1 MTTCDSSYDN
11 MKTWK
16 VLKNP
21 LLNVVEVVTDGQ
33 TDGQDE
39 ENMLP
44 PEGVDIVYHCGT
56 ILLKEGRLL
65 AV

>member
-1 MTTCDSSYDN
+1 
-11 MKTWK
+11 MKACK

-21 LLNVVEVVTDGQ
+21 LSNIVEVVTDGQ
-33 TDGQDE
+33 TDGHDE

-44 PEGVDIVYHCGT
+44 PEGVDIIYHCGT

>member
-1 MTTCDSSYDN
+1 
-11 MKTWK
+11 MKACK

-21 LLNVVEVVTDGQ
+21 LSNIVEVVTDGQ
-33 TDGQDE
+33 TDGHDE

-44 PEGVDIVYHCGT
+44 PEGVDIIYHYGT
-56 ILLKEGRLL
+56 ILLKEERLL